1 MSQAWALR
9 IWLVG
14 AAWLAVRTTMAQSP
28 AGDQFANMQEISS
41 ALGVSCNYCHT
52 AERGSGTPEP
62 KKEIARAMIA
72 MTRDLNAK
80 IAVSVGEPAESL
92 TRVQCITCHRGVA
105 IPRQLGDILSQTLR
119 EQGTTSAIAQY
130 RDLRQRYFGRQAY
143 DFGED
148 TLLNLAQRIVESKPD
163 DAIALIQVN
172 LEFNPRSA
180 RSYFALA
187 HAYTRKIDD
196 ASAIASL
203 EKSLEIDPDNNV
215 ARGQLEQLKS
225 YRRRK

>member
-1 MSQAWALR
+1 MLR
-9 IWLVG
+9 IGLIG
-14 AAWLAVRTTMAQSP
+14 ATWLAVRTTMAQP
-28 AGDQFANMQEISS
+28 APGDQFANMQEISS
-41 ALGVSCNYCHT
+41 ALGISCNYCHT
-52 AERGSGTPEP
+52 AERGSGAPEP
-62 KKEIARAMIA
+62 KKEIARGMIV

-80 IAVSVGEPAESL
+80 IAASIGEPSGSL
-92 TRVQCITCHRGVA
+92 TRVQCITCHRGVV

-119 EQGTTSAIAQY
+119 EQGTAAAIAQY

-148 TLLNLAQRIVESKPD
+148 TLLTLAQRIVESKPD
-163 DAIALIQVN
+163 DALAMIQLN
-172 LEFNPRSA
+172 LEFYPRSA
-180 RSYFALA
+180 RSYLALA

-203 EKSLEIDPDNNV
+203 EKALEIDPDNNV

>member
-1 MSQAWALR
+1 MS
-9 IWLVG
+9 
-14 AAWLAVRTTMAQSP
+14 
-28 AGDQFANMQEISS
+28 ANMQEIAS
-41 ALGVSCNYCHT
+41 ALGVTCNYCHT
-52 AERGSGTPEP
+52 AERGSGAPEP

-80 IAVSVGEPAESL
+80 VEAATGKAAGAAS
-92 TRVQCITCHRGVA
+92 RVQCITCHRGVA
-105 IPRQLGDILSQTLR
+105 APRQLSDLLWQGLR
-119 EQGTTSAIAQY
+119 EQGTAAAIAQY

-148 TLLNLAQRIVESKPD
+148 TLLGLAQRVVESRPD
-163 DAIALIQVN
+163 DAIALLQLN

-180 RSYFALA
+180 RSYVALA

-196 ASAIASL
+196 ASAMQSL
-203 EKSLEIDPDNNV
+203 EKALDIEPENGV

-225 YRRRK
+225 YHRQR